1 MNRLLDVD
9 LRGERDIE
17 GETAR
22 EGKGGGLLSGISCLK
37 VSNVTLCKHCG
48 KCGIRRKSLNVQ
60 THIGLCT
67 YAAHWKVP
75 QLNYVAVSL

>member
-1 MNRLLDVD
+1 MWISEERERHRGGDRE
-9 LRGERDIE
+9 RGEE
-17 GETAR
+17 GGTLL
-22 EGKGGGLLSGISCLK
+22 GLSGISCLK

-48 KCGIRRKSLNVQ
+48 KCGIRRTSLNVK

-67 YAAHWKVP
+67 YAAHGKVL